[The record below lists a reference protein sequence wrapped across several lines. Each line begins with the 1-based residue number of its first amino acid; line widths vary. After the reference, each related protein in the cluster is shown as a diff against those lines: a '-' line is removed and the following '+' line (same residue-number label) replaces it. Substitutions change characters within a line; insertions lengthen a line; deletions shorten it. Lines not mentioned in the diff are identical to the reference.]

1 MRQVLEILLERTYSY
16 PKFPVRWMGGIENPS
31 RRSGAEA
38 YLRPQG
44 MAVIIKMRE
53 TREYSQQRDLGVKI
67 PKMMA
72 FSFKLL

>member
-44 MAVIIKMRE
+44 MAVIIKNAGNDRIHHK
-53 TREYSQQRDLGVKI
+53 RDWSVKI

-72 FSFKLL
+72 FPSKLL